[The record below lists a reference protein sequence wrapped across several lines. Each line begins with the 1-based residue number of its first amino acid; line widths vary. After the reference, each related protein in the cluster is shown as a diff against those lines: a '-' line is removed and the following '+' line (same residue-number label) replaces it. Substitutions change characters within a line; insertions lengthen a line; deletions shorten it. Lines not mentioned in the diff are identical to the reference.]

1 MEKQLNAVT
10 TSNSLDSFK
19 NLKVQMKKPTKAGS
33 RRIKI
38 RWTKVEGAEGYVIQ
52 YAAKANFKGKKSVTI
67 QNGEKTSKVIKK
79 LKSGKKYYVRIRAY
93 KTVNGSRVYT
103 RFSSKRAVRVK

>member
-1 MEKQLNAVT
+1 M
-10 TSNSLDSFK
+10 
-19 NLKVQMKKPTKAGS
+19 
-33 RRIKI
+33 
-38 RWTKVEGAEGYVIQ
+38 IQ

-93 KTVNGSRVYT
+93 KTYSGKTVY
-103 RFSSKRAVRVK
+103 SKWSKVKTVKVK